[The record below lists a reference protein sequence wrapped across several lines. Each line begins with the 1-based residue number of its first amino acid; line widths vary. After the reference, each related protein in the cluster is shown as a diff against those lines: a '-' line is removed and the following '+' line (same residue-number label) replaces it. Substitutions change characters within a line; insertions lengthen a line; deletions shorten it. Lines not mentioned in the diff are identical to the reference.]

1 MMMLFPIPAAI
12 IGVSSAADVPLQRAN
27 AVSNDDDDGTTSSC
41 RQNHHPSDTS
51 KKCSKND
58 TPLILPF
65 P

>member
-1 MMMLFPIPAAI
+1 MRILFVISTVI
-12 IGVSSAADVPLQRAN
+12 IGVSAAITLQHTN
-27 AVSNDDDDGTTSSC
+27 AASNDDGMTSSC
-41 RQNHHPSDTS
+41 GHHRHSYIS